1 MDRGNFSLK
10 IEIFYIVMLYSD
22 NMPRTKRGNNRKAK
36 IQRRGAAA
44 SFEESKK
51 HIRKPTVEEEVY
63 AKVTRNFGQ
72 GNVEVLCN
80 DGVLRL
86 CIIRKKFRGRRKRS
100 NEIKLNSL
108 VLVGRRAWEVVAA
121 EKQQKVD
128 LLYVY
133 SKDQAIRLRK
143 GETDINPIV
152 FEEEVVDDGGFE
164 FSKHAQ
170 IETQESVVN
179 GEPDIDIDD
188 I

>member
-1 MDRGNFSLK
+1 
-10 IEIFYIVMLYSD
+10 
-22 NMPRTKRGNNRKAK
+22 MPRTKRGNNRKAK
-36 IQRRGAAA
+36 IQRRGGDANN
-44 SFEESKK
+44 SGESKK

-86 CIIRKKFRGRRKRS
+86 CVIRKKFRGRRKRS

-108 VLVGRRAWEVVAA
+108 VLVGRRAWEVVATD
-121 EKQQKVD
+121 KRQKVD

-133 SKDQAIRLRK
+133 SKDQAIRLK
-143 GETDINPIV
+143 KEETDINPIV
-152 FEEEVVDDGGFE
+152 FPEEEIGEEGFE
-164 FSKHAQ
+164 FSKHAS
-170 IETQESVVN
+170 IDNEEIAMTK